1 MQLTKVKV
9 CFVEFLEEDFALI
22 TLFFNLYQ
30 ANVPPP
36 PFSSGYRKE
45 SLTRYILREIPPYR
59 IFTKCKFR
67 LKSIILYLNQA
78 KLLFKTFNYWFRRK
92 TLFGWYNCIWS
103 LRFSFGKHSLKE
115 FIKEFNITSS
125 KVIFAS
131 GSWFESASRINN
143 WDLENKVW

>member
-30 ANVPPP
+30 ANVPPLFQRVQKGTIDP
-36 PFSSGYRKE
+36 IYFKRDS
-45 SLTRYILREIPPYR
+45 PPYR

-78 KLLFKTFNYWFRRK
+78 KLLFKTFNYWFQRK